1 MEYIWHMEET
11 DFEPSDGLELP
22 TEEDDI
28 SGRVNR
34 WFMRRVV
41 GRAVRLWKGE
51 QVGEYYFDWK
61 GVGCDAEGWY
71 FPEYYDLL
79 SYPSAVM
86 AGYRYITSF
95 KSTPRYLRAPMHPSL
110 FRRSVGD

>member
-1 MEYIWHMEET
+1 MEYIWSIEET
-11 DFEPSDGLELP
+11 DFAPPDGLELP

-28 SGRVNR
+28 NR

-51 QVGEYYFDWK
+51 QVGDWK

-71 FPEYYDLL
+71 YPQYYDIL

-95 KSTPRYLRAPMHPSL
+95 KSTPRYLRAPMHESL
-110 FRRSVGD
+110 FR

>member
-41 GRAVRLWKGE
+41 GRALRLWKGE
-51 QVGEYYFDWK
+51 QVGKYYFDWN
-61 GVGCDAEGWY
+61 GVEYDDDYGWCY
-71 FPEYYDLL
+71 PEWNDLL

-86 AGYRYITSF
+86 AGYRLPVYHIVQVDS
-95 KSTPRYLRAPMHPSL
+95 
-110 FRRSVGD
+110 